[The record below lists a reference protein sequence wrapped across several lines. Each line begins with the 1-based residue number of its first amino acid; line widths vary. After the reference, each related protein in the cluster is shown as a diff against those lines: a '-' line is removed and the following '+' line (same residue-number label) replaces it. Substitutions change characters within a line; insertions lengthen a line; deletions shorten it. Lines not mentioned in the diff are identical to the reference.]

1 MAYYSSDTD
10 LSTLH
15 KTNNIDA
22 EVPYELSWHFHNK
35 MLLNSHKPAKSD
47 QFSNINVSGTQ
58 KNQTRHDVNNNFYAK
73 AFRSNDDNFYSLHRG
88 KSGTWP

>member
-1 MAYYSSDTD
+1 MAYSSDTD
-10 LSTLH
+10 LSSLH
-15 KTNNIDA
+15 KSNSIDA
-22 EVPYELSWHFHNK
+22 EVQYELSWHFHNK

-47 QFSNINVSGTQ
+47 QFCNNNAGGGSQ
-58 KNQTRHDVNNNFYAK
+58 KTPTKTDVNNNFYAK

>member
-1 MAYYSSDTD
+1 MAYSSDTD
-10 LSTLH
+10 LSSLNKH
-15 KTNNIDA
+15 NNIDA

-47 QFSNINVSGTQ
+47 QFCNVGNGSTQ
-58 KNQTRHDVNNNFYAK
+58 KTHKRHDMNNNFYAK
-73 AFRSNDDNFYSLHRG
+73 AFRSNDDNFYSLHLG